1 MMNEYHG
8 FKFETSRIVDGKIN
22 FYKTKIKTSSDRKI
36 WFRSRKKIEW
46 KGSFYLRV
54 LIMRVPMVE
63 GKPDPLALLKT
74 KLIEDDR
81 TSSLFAST
89 LPSRAGFCDGAS
101 PNFAIGDFGL
111 IPRRGELI
119 IEITRECRRFFFFG
133 SCFYF
138 VIIFL

>member
-1 MMNEYHG
+1 
-8 FKFETSRIVDGKIN
+8 
-22 FYKTKIKTSSDRKI
+22 
-36 WFRSRKKIEW
+36 
-46 KGSFYLRV
+46 
-54 LIMRVPMVE
+54 MRVPMVE

-119 IEITRECRRFFFFG
+119 IEITRQCRRFFFFG